1 MEDSVPDNPVKRWS
15 YPLYYN
21 KINNNMTAV
30 SQDNSRF
37 NLLVVRTVAM
47 VSVVILVLAYVGIT
61 VSQET
66 NKPDVAD
73 MIADCRTICGDT
85 FYNCL
90 IIDCQSDSVLCDKR
104 CTVSFRECYS
114 GCETFR
120 LDKEPS
126 TSFTEN
132 DEPYKSNDE

>member
-1 MEDSVPDNPVKRWS
+1 
-15 YPLYYN
+15 
-21 KINNNMTAV
+21 
-30 SQDNSRF
+30 
-37 NLLVVRTVAM
+37 M

-90 IIDCQSDSVLCDKR
+90 IIDCQNDSVLCDKR
-104 CTVSFRECYS
+104 CTMSFHECYS
-114 GCETFR
+114 SCETFR
-120 LDKEPS
+120 VDTEPS
-126 TSFTEN
+126 TPFIEN
-132 DEPYKSNDE
+132 EEPYKSNDM